1 MNTYRFTKHDMQN
14 SWLAKYDYDTC
25 RSMPL
30 YSFRKK

>member
-14 SWLAKYDYDTC
+14 SWLVKYDYDTC